1 LLTSLEQTPGGHE
14 GGDGDGSVVVKDMRE
29 PGEVTAVTEVAVV
42 TETITH
48 RACDELRASRVANV
62 VPVIMIHDMIRYAGI

>member
-14 GGDGDGSVVVKDMRE
+14 DGDGDGSVVVEDVRE
-29 PGEVTAVTEVAVV
+29 SGEVTALTEVAVV
-42 TETITH
+42 TQTITR

-62 VPVIMIHDMIRYAGI
+62 LPVIMNDI